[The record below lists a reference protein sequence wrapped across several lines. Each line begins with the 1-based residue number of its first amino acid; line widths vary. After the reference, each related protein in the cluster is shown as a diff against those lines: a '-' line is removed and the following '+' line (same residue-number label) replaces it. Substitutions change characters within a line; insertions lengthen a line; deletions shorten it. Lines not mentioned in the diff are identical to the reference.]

1 MLMVRLNDGDDGLVL
16 QTDLNRDAVILPAR
30 IRNHTRDAV

>member
-16 QTDLNRDAVILPAR
+16 QTDLNFDAVILPAC
-30 IRNHTRDAV
+30 IQNHTRDAA